1 MLWLQTNI
9 YCIVKVHQKVG
20 RERERDD
27 MQQRGTGQTRTLA
40 AALRP
45 VVIVHP
51 LS

>member
-9 YCIVKVHQKVG
+9 YCIVKVG